1 MTFIINLNLAAKVS
15 WHSSA
20 QDRMCGNVFVF
31 HYLRT
36 CSFSGFIP
44 VNLNTGAQ
52 TPLGVAWLSPQKGN
66 EPKSAARR
74 TESLAKVD
82 ELENEFVGCVEF
94 LLAHLGLFVVKPA
107 ISNPPASVDP
117 CSRLFGRSS
126 RPA

>member
-1 MTFIINLNLAAKVS
+1 MTFIINWNFAAKVS
-15 WHSSA
+15 WHSCT
-20 QDRMCGNVFVF
+20 QHGMCGNVFVF
-31 HYLRT
+31 YYLGT

-44 VNLNTGAQ
+44 GNLNTGAQ
-52 TPLGVAWLSPQKGN
+52 TPLGVAWLSPQEGN
-66 EPKSAARR
+66 EPVARR
-74 TESLAKVD
+74 TESFAEVD